1 MAARTRTSRMPR
13 WASWVATMRWRN
25 SARSRSVAG
34 MEASTGSLRVPGTR
48 DCTSCCQDTAG
59 GKELAVMP
67 FDTCRPGPKAF
78 FGVLEAGRP
87 GHDQSPPD
95 AAARS
100 SFKILKRS
108 EDLLEVAGN
117 TFFALWTK
125 GGNFALWVGCGK
137 LVRMKS
143 HRVGQAIS
151 EAVLS
156 FVAAVPGALWAQVAV
171 PRERL
176 VAGPKSVPTSRLPS
190 SSPQAAVS
198 GKQSVDLVIRGG
210 LVMTMD
216 PARKIYDDGSIAI
229 KGDSIVAVGP
239 RAQIAANYAAPREID
254 AAGKLVVPGFVNGHT
269 HVPMTLFRGLHDDV
283 TLDDWLRKYIFPA
296 EARNVNEDFVRWGT
310 RLAAAE
316 QIRFGVTT
324 FADMYYFENAVA
336 EETKAAGM
344 RGVLGETFIDFP
356 APDNKTEAE
365 MLAYTEAFLRRWQG
379 DPLIHAAVAPH
390 SIYTCSKKTLQDS
403 AALARKYHA
412 PILIHVAEM
421 KKERDDSEKQNGM
434 SPVQYLDKL
443 GILGPDVVA
452 AHCIFVD
459 AADRK
464 TLAERGVGCVHNPS
478 SNMMI
483 ASGVAPVPEQRAA
496 GIAVGLGTDGPAGS
510 NNDLDI
516 MEEID
521 LAAKLA
527 KISKMDPLALGAMAV
542 VAMATIDGARA
553 LHMDKE
559 IGSLEPGKKA
569 DFIVISLDEPNGVP
583 MYDVYAQIAYTLK
596 ASDVETVVI
605 GGKVVM
611 RDRKLLTVDE
621 PKVLEK
627 AREYGKSVKA
637 SLGME

>member
-1 MAARTRTSRMPR
+1 M
-13 WASWVATMRWRN
+13 
-25 SARSRSVAG
+25 
-34 MEASTGSLRVPGTR
+34 
-48 DCTSCCQDTAG
+48 
-59 GKELAVMP
+59 
-67 FDTCRPGPKAF
+67 
-78 FGVLEAGRP
+78 
-87 GHDQSPPD
+87 
-95 AAARS
+95 
-100 SFKILKRS
+100 KILGMICAV
-108 EDLLEVAGN
+108 LGLCAM
-117 TFFALWTK
+117 A
-125 GGNFALWVGCGK
+125 
-137 LVRMKS
+137 
-143 HRVGQAIS
+143 VGQKQNVDLIVTHGIVVTMNS
-151 EAVLS
+151 ERTIDQD
-156 FVAAVPGALWAQVAV
+156 GAVAV
-171 PRERL
+171 
-176 VAGPKSVPTSRLPS
+176 
-190 SSPQAAVS
+190 
-198 GKQSVDLVIRGG
+198 RGD
-210 LVMTMD
+210 T
-216 PARKIYDDGSIAI
+216 
-229 KGDSIVAVGP
+229 IVAVGP
-239 RAQIAANYAAPREID
+239 SAEIGEKYNAPQTIN
-254 AAGKLVVPGFVNGHT
+254 AMGGLVLPGFINGHT

-296 EARNVNEDFVRWGT
+296 EAKNVNEDFVRWGT

-316 QIRFGVTT
+316 QIRAGVTT
-324 FADMYYFENAVA
+324 FADMYYFEDAIA

-356 APDNKTEAE
+356 APDNKSEAE
-365 MLAYTEAFLRRWQG
+365 MLAYTEKFLKRWQG
-379 DPLIHAAVAPH
+379 DPLIHAAPAPH
-390 SIYTCSKKTLQDS
+390 SIYTCSKKTLQDA

-434 SPVQYLDKL
+434 SPVQYLEKL

-459 AADRK
+459 EADRK

-527 KISKMDPLALGAMAV
+527 KISKMNPLALGAKDV

-553 LHMDKE
+553 VHLEKE
-559 IGSLEPGKKA
+559 IGSLEAGKKA
-569 DFIVISLDEPNGVP
+569 DLVLISMDEPNAVP
-583 MYDVYAQIAYTLK
+583 IYDIYAQIAYSLK
-596 ASDVETVVI
+596 GSDVQTVVI

-611 RDRKLLTVDE
+611 RDRKLLTLDE
-621 PKVLEK
+621 PKILEK
-627 AREYGKSVKA
+627 AREYGKSVKT